1 METKKVNG
9 GWCKASMVLGTIAIV
24 LALLPL
30 LSAWFMML
38 TFLNYLIAPLG
49 VICGIVAI
57 VKSQNMTKSIIGL
70 VLCVLAL
77 CLPWIMADLYVESA
91 ADSVS
96 NAMNMLDSFNN

>member
-1 METKKVNG
+1 MNE
-9 GWCKASMVLGTIAIV
+9 GWCKASMVFGVISMI

-38 TFLNYLIAPLG
+38 TFINYLIAPLG
-49 VICGIVAI
+49 VICSIVAI

-77 CLPWIMADLYVESA
+77 CLPWILTDLYMESA
-91 ADSVS
+91 ADSIG
-96 NAMNMLDSFNN
+96 NAVDMLESFNN

>member
-57 VKSQNMTKSIIGL
+57 VKSQNVKKSIIGL

-77 CLPWIMADLYVESA
+77 CLPWIIPDLYLESA
-91 ADSVS
+91 ANSAGNV
-96 NAMNMLDSFNN
+96 MNMLDNFSN